1 MPAFCEVPSLLT
13 LLIKLYQGYFSLY
26 SQLMSILTLEVTM
39 FKHYT
44 TETMHRERNMAKLG
58 VGGLTK
64 REQFYIVT
72 RLIVFRI
79 W

>member
-1 MPAFCEVPSLLT
+1 
-13 LLIKLYQGYFSLY
+13 
-26 SQLMSILTLEVTM
+26 M